1 ASPQTITL
9 TGTNNFNDN
18 TGKGAF
24 LVGYGKITASNVTA
38 NWNIGAAGLDLN
50 NQNSDSTARPLAAI
64 TLSGI
69 NTFLGNTQSGLM
81 VEATGSI
88 SVSTVIELG
97 SSSFTNSPG
106 VYLDTGLLPGTP
118 SVTINTLTASDNY
131 RGGLRVN
138 TAGVVTGSNLTVNGN
153 GFGVS
158 ADGASF

>member
-1 ASPQTITL
+1 LNTFNANENGGLVVNSKGAVTLNSITANSNLSTDGVYVNDTYSGPASPQTITL

-24 LVGYGKITASNVTA
+24 LVGNGKITASNVTA

-88 SVSTVIELG
+88 SVSTVTELG

-106 VYLDTGLLPGTP
+106 VYLDTGLLPGT
-118 SVTINTLTASDNY
+118 
-131 RGGLRVN
+131 
-138 TAGVVTGSNLTVNGN
+138 
-153 GFGVS
+153 
-158 ADGASF
+158 